1 MTTATVTV
9 RWGEVRGW
17 KVELEVELLP
27 GSFATKENRDTSQ
40 CPRETIRPG
49 VTVWGR
55 EEVACQAWTCPRGE
69 ATAGAGLLS
78 KIWGCS
84 WA

>member
-40 CPRETIRPG
+40 CPRETMLQTQSECLGQRGSGLPG
-49 VTVWGR
+49 VDLPKG
-55 EEVACQAWTCPRGE
+55 
-69 ATAGAGLLS
+69 
-78 KIWGCS
+78 
-84 WA
+84 